1 MEKITPHL
9 WFDTEA
15 REAARFYASL
25 FPNSAIKSEV
35 TIHDTPSGDADVV
48 DVALAGQGFTLLSA
62 GPLFKFNP
70 SISFMVSCAT
80 VDEVDE
86 LWRRLSDGGEP
97 LMEIGEYPFS
107 KRYGW
112 IQDRYGLSWQVLH
125 TDGPIRQKIT
135 PSLMFVGS
143 QAGRAE
149 EAVRFWTSV
158 FRNAGVG
165 EIARYPKGMEPDREG
180 TVMFA
185 PFTLEGQA
193 FAAMD
198 SARAHGFG
206 FNEAISLMVQCA
218 TQEEIDSYWEKL
230 SADPRAEQCG
240 WLKDRFGVSW
250 QVVPTRMNEIFREAD
265 PEARARV
272 TKSFLKMKKFDIA
285 ELERAYAGA

>member
-165 EIARYPKGMEPDREG
+165 EIARYPKGMEPDREK

>member
-62 GPLFKFNP
+62 GPPFKFNP